1 MQKLKINDEVIVLT
15 GKDKGKTGKV
25 VKLNF
30 KTNRVMV
37 SKVNMVKKTRKR
49 GSQEA
54 SDFVEVEHPIHIS
67 NVALVS
73 PKTKKASRVRIETR
87 EGKKMR
93 VAVACGSVM
102 E

>member
-1 MQKLKINDEVIVLT
+1 MQKLKVNDEVIVLT
-15 GKDKGKTGKV
+15 GRDRGKIGKII
-25 VKLNF
+25 KLNF

-49 GSQEA
+49 GGQET

-73 PKTKKASRVRIETR
+73 PKNKKATRVRIETR

-93 VAVACGSVM
+93 VAVACGSVV